1 MVGRDDRSPAT
12 WACHGSSHA
21 VSPDARIGHE
31 VTEPSDNFGRR
42 TADSGRTEWRRVGG
56 SQRRRITEGISPDS
70 QGVKGVSC
78 ADVVICPIRNFLRV
92 RGSADRRTLNWLW
105 TASGQEIHDN
115 VRVPDEIQKDLRA
128 SEWLI
133 RSIQRRHGHRIAPCD
148 FHTRVAPRSGGC
160 ASGLRGRSAT
170 DLPSNR
176 SQAPRARRRYEKIA
190 RTAIRAGRFRLR

>member
-1 MVGRDDRSPAT
+1 MWWREGPFRSYR
-12 WACHGSSHA
+12 HSIRNVFGSPTCRA
-21 VSPDARIGHE
+21 
-31 VTEPSDNFGRR
+31 
-42 TADSGRTEWRRVGG
+42 
-56 SQRRRITEGISPDS
+56 RRRDNAARRQWFRPGPTRFIAQTPRRYRAR
-70 QGVKGVSC
+70 VRP
-78 ADVVICPIRNFLRV
+78 CPIRNFLRV

-133 RSIQRRHGHRIAPCD
+133 RSIQRRHGPRIAPCD

-176 SQAPRARRRYEKIA
+176 PQAPRARRRYEMIA